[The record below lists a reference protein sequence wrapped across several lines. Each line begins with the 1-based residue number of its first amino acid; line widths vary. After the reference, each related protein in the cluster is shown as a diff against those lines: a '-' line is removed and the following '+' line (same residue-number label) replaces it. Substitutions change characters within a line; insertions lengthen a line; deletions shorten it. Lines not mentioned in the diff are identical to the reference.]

1 MINSHKV
8 LPDHKASNQGNR
20 GTNPDYKAI
29 RSDATSKKIVNE
41 EMDNVLIEVP
51 DPTIHPDHK
60 ERNQPEMK
68 NQPKNKTSLLKSLIL
83 LFIASLYTACDEQT
97 VYHSFQSLPTEGWQ
111 RNDTLFFNVSVAD
124 SATLYNVSVEV
135 RNRNNYPYQNL
146 PLLIY
151 YDSPE
156 VPNIKRDT
164 LELRLADNAGIWLG
178 DGWGGLYQSTLPAGF
193 IRIGKAGEYRFKI
206 IHLLPDEVLP
216 GINDVGIK
224 LKR

>member
-1 MINSHKV
+1 
-8 LPDHKASNQGNR
+8 
-20 GTNPDYKAI
+20 
-29 RSDATSKKIVNE
+29 
-41 EMDNVLIEVP
+41 
-51 DPTIHPDHK
+51 
-60 ERNQPEMK
+60 MK

-83 LFIASLYTACDEQT
+83 LFIASFYTACDEQT

-156 VPNIKRDT
+156 IPNIKRDT

-224 LKR
+224 LKRWQSLFTSCINPQEDEQQDGESPKRRTAITKEWQRNTNHRCQSQHHAYINK